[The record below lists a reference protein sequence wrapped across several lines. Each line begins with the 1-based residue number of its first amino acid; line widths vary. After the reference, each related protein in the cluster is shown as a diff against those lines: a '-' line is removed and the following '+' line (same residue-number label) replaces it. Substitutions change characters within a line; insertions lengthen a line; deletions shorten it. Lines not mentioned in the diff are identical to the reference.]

1 LKPKKVDFEPRLKMK
16 GKSKTGRKEA
26 RKKAVKG
33 KSKTGRKE
41 ARKKAVKGAE
51 MKEFVKEV
59 REVERREAAAAVD
72 GEEGGL
78 KREYNV
84 FERFQKKV
92 K

>member
-1 LKPKKVDFEPRLKMK
+1 M
-16 GKSKTGRKEA
+16 
-26 RKKAVKG
+26 KG

-59 REVERREAAAAVD
+59 KELERREAAAGD
-72 GEEGGL
+72 GQEEGM

>member
-1 LKPKKVDFEPRLKMK
+1 LKPKKVDFEPRLKM
-16 GKSKTGRKEA
+16 
-26 RKKAVKG
+26 KG

-59 REVERREAAAAVD
+59 REVERREAAAAAVD